1 MFVLRLRQVAR
12 PAWGFVAAIS
22 LVSLYTLPVLAADP
36 PAKPPSAGEEKL
48 KAAFKKR
55 VEKAPAPPVKP
66 EAPPAEA
73 SPADE
78 APAKPAE
85 PAAEEAPQEPAAKEP
100 APPQDPAA
108 AAAADKA
115 RRTAARDEAIKKLD
129 PKMIERFR
137 QRSQTAAPLVSP
149 EAKSTKAA
157 PPESPAA
164 KKSPPSKVP
173 PDPSITFSKHIAGI
187 LWKNCAG
194 CHRPGEIG
202 PFSLL
207 DYADASK
214 RAEFIAEVTASRR
227 MPPWRAEPNFGKFR
241 DERRLTDREI
251 EMLSQWAQNEAPEG
265 DLSELP
271 KQPEFSDGWQLGKP
285 DLELKMAKPFAVPAD
300 GPDIYRCFVIPIPLE
315 KDMMVR
321 AVEFRPGNRSLV
333 HHAIMFLDASGA
345 GRRKDALDE
354 EQGFES
360 FGGPGIQPTGGL
372 GAWAP
377 GAMPRELPE
386 GIVKYVKKG
395 SDLVLQ
401 IHYHPNGK
409 PQEDQSVVGVYFA
422 PTDNSV
428 SSEKSVAAKKTS
440 SGKATTEKPT
450 KKIVTGIAVA
460 QPGLE
465 IPAGAARHEITAQS
479 HPIPCEVQVLGITPH
494 MHNLGREMKV
504 TATQPDGEEEI
515 PLIWIKDWDFNWQG
529 QYQFDKP
536 VRLPKGSV
544 IKVLSIYDNSE
555 GNPKNPNNPPQ
566 AVKWGEQTSD
576 EMCLCGVQVF
586 TDKPGDL
593 RLIAAMKGN
602 EMGAGLEGGIPGLPI
617 RRQVATKKAG
627 AKDDSAADGKPTFD
641 NARRSAKKD
650 DPFGE
655 DGIAIPDEEQPK
667 RLLSRFDLD
676 KDGKLTRKE
685 VNKMPS
691 GLQPYAVRTLIK

>member
-1 MFVLRLRQVAR
+1 M
-12 PAWGFVAAIS
+12 
-22 LVSLYTLPVLAADP
+22 
-36 PAKPPSAGEEKL
+36 
-48 KAAFKKR
+48 
-55 VEKAPAPPVKP
+55 
-66 EAPPAEA
+66 
-73 SPADE
+73 
-78 APAKPAE
+78 
-85 PAAEEAPQEPAAKEP
+85 
-100 APPQDPAA
+100 
-108 AAAADKA
+108 
-115 RRTAARDEAIKKLD
+115 IKKLD
-129 PKMIERFR
+129 PKLVEQYR
-137 QRSQTAAPLVSP
+137 RSQ
-149 EAKSTKAA
+149 KAA
-157 PPESPAA
+157 APESPAA
-164 KKSPPSKVP
+164 KNDLSKTPPRSVP
-173 PDPSITFSKHIAGI
+173 PDKSITFSKHIAGI

-214 RAEFIAEVTASRR
+214 RAAFIAEVTASRR
-227 MPPWRAEPNFGKFR
+227 MPPWKAEPGFGKFR

-251 EMLSQWAQNEAPEG
+251 EMLAQWAQNEAPEG
-265 DLSELP
+265 DPRDLP
-271 KQPEFSDGWQLGKP
+271 KPPEFSDGWQLGEP

-300 GPDIYRCFVIPIPLE
+300 GRDIYRCFVIPIPIE
-315 KDMMVR
+315 KDRMVR
-321 AVEFRPGNRSLV
+321 AVEFRPGNHNVV

-345 GRRKDALDE
+345 GRRKDAEDE

-377 GAMPRELPE
+377 GAMPRELPD
-386 GIVKYVKKG
+386 GIVRYVKKG

-409 PQEDQSVVGVYFA
+409 PQEDQSTVGVYF
-422 PTDNSV
+422 S
-428 SSEKSVAAKKTS
+428 
-440 SGKATTEKPT
+440 EKPT

-465 IPAGAARHEITAQS
+465 IPAGDAHCEIKAES
-479 HPIPCEVQVLGITPH
+479 HPIPCDVQVLGITPH

-504 TATQPDGEEEI
+504 TATQPDSEEEI

-529 QYQFDKP
+529 QYQFEVP

-544 IKVLSIYDNSE
+544 IKVHSIYDNSAE
-555 GNPKNPNNPPQ
+555 NPKNPNNPPKD
-566 AVKWGEQTSD
+566 VKWGEQTSD

-593 RLIAAMKGN
+593 RLIAAMRNN
-602 EMGAGLEGGIPGLPI
+602 EMGAGLEGGVPGLPI
-617 RRQVATKKAG
+617 RRQTASKKAAG
-627 AKDDSAADGKPTFD
+627 KDDAKADGKPAYD
-641 NARRSAKKD
+641 VGKRGKKE

-667 RLLSRFDLD
+667 RLLSRFDTD

-691 GLQPYAVRTLIK
+691 GLQPYAVRTLMKK

>member
-1 MFVLRLRQVAR
+1 MFVLRHRQVAR
-12 PAWGFVAAIS
+12 PRWGFVAAIS
-22 LVSLYTLPVLAADP
+22 LISMYASPVAAADP
-36 PAKPPSAGEEKL
+36 PAKSPSAAEEQL
-48 KAAFKKR
+48 RAAFKKNA
-55 VEKAPAPPVKP
+55 EKAPAPPATP
-66 EAPPAEA
+66 ETPPA
-73 SPADE
+73 E
-78 APAKPAE
+78 APAKPQE
-85 PAAEEAPQEPAAKEP
+85 PAAKEAPAKEP

-108 AAAADKA
+108 ADAARRAAA
-115 RRTAARDEAIKKLD
+115 REEMLKKLD
-129 PKMIERFR
+129 PKLVEEYR
-137 QRSQTAAPLVSP
+137 QRTKKAAPAESP
-149 EAKSTKAA
+149 EAKKV
-157 PPESPAA
+157 
-164 KKSPPSKVP
+164 PPSKVP
-173 PDPSITFSKHIAGI
+173 PDKSITFSKHIAGI
-187 LWKNCAG
+187 LWKNCAS

-207 DYADASK
+207 EYADASK
-214 RAEFIAEVTASRR
+214 RAAFIAEVTASRR
-227 MPPWRAEPNFGKFR
+227 MPPWQAEPNFGKFR

-265 DLSELP
+265 DASELP
-271 KQPEFSDGWQLGKP
+271 KPPEFSEGWQLGKP

-321 AVEFRPGNRSLV
+321 AVEFRPGNHSLV

-345 GRRKDALDE
+345 GRRKDAQDE

-372 GAWAP
+372 GGWAP
-377 GAMPRELPE
+377 GAMPRELPD
-386 GIVKYVKKG
+386 GIVKYLKKG

-409 PQEDQSVVGVYFA
+409 PQEDQSVVGVYF
-422 PTDNSV
+422 S
-428 SSEKSVAAKKTS
+428 
-440 SGKATTEKPT
+440 EKPT

-465 IPAGAARHEITAQS
+465 IPAGVARHEIKAQS
-479 HPIPCEVQVLGITPH
+479 HPIPTEVQVLGITPH

-504 TATQPDGEEEI
+504 TATQPDSEEEI
-515 PLIWIKDWDFNWQG
+515 PLIWIKNWDFNWQG
-529 QYQFDKP
+529 QYQFEKP

-544 IKVLSIYDNSE
+544 IKVLSIYDNSAE
-555 GNPKNPNNPPQ
+555 NPKNPNNPPQ
-566 AVKWGEQTSD
+566 DVKWGEQTSD

-593 RLIAAMKGN
+593 RLIAAMKDN
-602 EMGAGLEGGIPGLPI
+602 DMGAGLEGGIPGLPV
-617 RRQVATKKAG
+617 RRQAATKKTT
-627 AKDDSAADGKPTFD
+627 AKDDPVADFKPKFES
-641 NARRSAKKD
+641 ARRSGKKE

-655 DGIAIPDEEQPK
+655 EGIAIPDEEQPK

-691 GLQPYAVRTLIK
+691 GMQAYVVKNLLKKGR